1 MPLDKTDDMG
11 DWIKD
16 FQKSKAPQFKGKSQE
31 KRRQM
36 AIAAKLATENNAL
49 RESDITIYEKRAFIL
64 AAKQAFLDGKKTF
77 MFKEKEY
84 KCTVKEEQDLFS
96 ELTDYLIAKK
106 EDVDTATM
114 ADVDDGADAPGDI
127 DPEDLESA
135 RDHAAQRFK
144 KFNSEEQEMQENK
157 AKNIKAVT
165 SVLQTLRKVDGKTK
179 GHRMA
184 MMDLLTMFSPK
195 EIERAY
201 KANKRG
207 FTNLM
212 NMMYPR
218 NKDALTISDL
228 TVDGQFMAKTGRLL
242 SRDQT
247 KQLGNPLDKI
257 KESDDE
263 EIPPHT
269 DIQEAES
276 NFRGLSKK
284 LANDHMK
291 FHTVGKPVVAYVQNT
306 EQGNTAIGD
315 IYFYTDGKNVI
326 IASGNRQD
334 GFGQN
339 MSDEDKIID
348 FEPLKGNLKKFA
360 QDWVRY
366 NGRDYDI
373 KLKKISNKAR
383 IFSNRG
389 ADNNMAPRGMPT
401 TRVKTSDDYREA
413 VEYHDRESMP
423 SAVDDAANV
432 MSKLDVYANFI
443 KKTY

>member
-16 FQKSKAPQFKGKSQE
+16 FQKSDAPQFKGKSQE

-49 RESDITIYEKRAFIL
+49 READITIYEKKAFIL

-77 MFKEKEY
+77 MFREKEY
-84 KCTVKEEQDLFS
+84 KCTVKEEQDLFG
-96 ELTDYLIAKK
+96 ELTDYLIAAK
-106 EDVDTATM
+106 EDKCGDE
-114 ADVDDGADAPGDI
+114 DGFDAPDDI
-127 DPEDLESA
+127 SDDDLESA
-135 RDHAAQRFK
+135 RDHQAMRFK
-144 KFNSEEQEMQENK
+144 RFNSEEQEMQENK
-157 AKNIKAVT
+157 AKNVKAVT
-165 SVLQTLRKVDGKTK
+165 AVLQTLRKVDGKTK

-257 KESDDE
+257 KESGDDDL
-263 EIPPHT
+263 PPHT
-269 DIQEAES
+269 DIQE
-276 NFRGLSKK
+276 
-284 LANDHMK
+284 
-291 FHTVGKPVVAYVQNT
+291 
-306 EQGNTAIGD
+306 
-315 IYFYTDGKNVI
+315 
-326 IASGNRQD
+326 
-334 GFGQN
+334 
-339 MSDEDKIID
+339 
-348 FEPLKGNLKKFA
+348 
-360 QDWVRY
+360 
-366 NGRDYDI
+366 
-373 KLKKISNKAR
+373 
-383 IFSNRG
+383 
-389 ADNNMAPRGMPT
+389 
-401 TRVKTSDDYREA
+401 

-423 SAVDDAANV
+423 SAVDDAANT
-432 MSKLDVYANFI
+432 MSKLDVYKDFI

>member
-16 FQKSKAPQFKGKSQE
+16 FQKSDAPQFKGKSQD

-84 KCTVKEEQDLFS
+84 KCTVKEEQDLFG
-96 ELTDYLIAKK
+96 ELTDYLIAAK
-106 EDVDTATM
+106 EDKCGDE
-114 ADVDDGADAPGDI
+114 DGFDAPEDI
-127 DPEDLESA
+127 SDDDLESA
-135 RDHAAQRFK
+135 RDHQAMRFK
-144 KFNSEEQEMQENK
+144 RFNSEEQEMQENK

-165 SVLQTLRKVDGKTK
+165 RVLQTLRKVNGKTT
-179 GHRMA
+179 GHKSA
-184 MMDLLTMFSPK
+184 MMDLLTMFDPK
-195 EIERAY
+195 IIEKAY
-201 KANKRG
+201 KANPRG

-228 TVDGQFMAKTGRLL
+228 TVNGQFMAKSGRLL
-242 SRDQT
+242 SVDQT

-257 KESDDE
+257 KESGDDDL
-263 EIPPHT
+263 PPHT

-291 FHTVGKPVVAYVQNT
+291 FHKVGKPVVAYVKNT
-306 EQGNTAIGD
+306 DDGAMGD
-315 IYFYTDGKNVI
+315 ILFYTDGNNVI
-326 IASGNRQD
+326 VASGNRQD

-339 MSDEDKIID
+339 MSDEDKIIE
-348 FEPLKGNLKKFA
+348 FEPLKGNLKSFA
-360 QDWVRY
+360 SSWVKK
-366 NGRDYDI
+366 NGRDYDF
-373 KLKKISNKAR
+373 KLDKVADKAR

-389 ADNNMAPRGMPT
+389 ADNNMAPRGFPT
-401 TRVKTSDDYREA
+401 TKVRIKEE

>member
-16 FQKSKAPQFKGKSQE
+16 FQKSDAPQFKGKSQE

-77 MFKEKEY
+77 MFKEKEF
-84 KCTVKEEQDLFS
+84 KCTVKEEQDLFG

-114 ADVDDGADAPGDI
+114 SDVDDGADAPGDI

-144 KFNSEEQEMQENK
+144 KFNSEDQEMEESML
-157 AKNIKAVT
+157 AKNIKAHT
-165 SVLQTLRKVDGKTK
+165 RVLQTLRKVGGKTK

-184 MMDLLTMFSPK
+184 IMDLLTMFNPK
-195 EIERAY
+195 EVERAY
-201 KANKRG
+201 KANSRG

-247 KQLGNPLDKI
+247 KQLGNPLDNI

-263 EIPPHT
+263 ELPPHT
-269 DIQEAES
+269 DIQVES
-276 NFRGLSKK
+276 NFRGLSNKD
-284 LANDHMK
+284 ANNHMK
-291 FHTVGKPVVAYVQNT
+291 FHKVGKPVVAYIKNT
-306 EQGNTAIGD
+306 DNGAMGD
-315 IYFYTDGKNVI
+315 ILFYTDGNNVI

-334 GFGQN
+334 GSGRDMGTQ
-339 MSDEDKIID
+339 DKIID
-348 FEPLKGNLKKFA
+348 FEPLKGNLKSFA
-360 QDWVRY
+360 SSWVKK
-366 NGRDYDI
+366 NGRNYDI
-373 KLKKISNKAR
+373 KLDKISDKAR
-383 IFSNRG
+383 VFSNSD
-389 ADNNMAPRGMPT
+389 ADNFFAPRGFPT
-401 TRVKTSDDYREA
+401 TKVRIKEE

-432 MSKLDVYANFI
+432 MSKLDVYTNFI